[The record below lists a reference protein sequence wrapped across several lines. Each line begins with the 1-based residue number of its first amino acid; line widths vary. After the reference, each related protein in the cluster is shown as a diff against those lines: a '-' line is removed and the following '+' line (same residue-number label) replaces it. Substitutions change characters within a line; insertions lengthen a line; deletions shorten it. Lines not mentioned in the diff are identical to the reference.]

1 MAIEP
6 DGPAPYAPA
15 SAVIDIVR
23 EYRKR
28 DLPMPINVDVLERK
42 GMTPAIAPRVMKALK
57 LFDLV
62 DGEGQPT
69 EQFTVLAKAAEDDF
83 KDRFAA
89 VLRSAYADVFK
100 YVDPTTDPPER
111 VRDQFRSYTPR
122 GQQERMVTLFRG
134 LCEFAGLLPE
144 GEQPREPRQ
153 RRTSTPKPNSKPV
166 VATKTGGAGAKAKGS
181 GAAKQDQFTPSPRP
195 STGEHPFVR
204 GLLDTLPPVGTAWPL
219 ADREKWTKAAL
230 AAFDLI
236 YELSPDDQKAG
247 E

>member
-1 MAIEP
+1 MAIES

-28 DLPMPINVDVLERK
+28 DLPTPINVDMLERK

-57 LFDLV
+57 LFALV
-62 DGEGQPT
+62 DGQGQPP
-69 EQFTVLAKAAEDDF
+69 EQFTGLAKAAEDDF
-83 KDRFAA
+83 KDRFAD
-89 VLRSAYADVFK
+89 VLRSAYADVFQ
-100 YVDPTTDPPER
+100 YADPTTDPPER
-111 VRDQFRSYTPR
+111 VRDQFRHYTPR

-134 LCEFAGLLPE
+134 LCEFAGLLPK

-153 RRTSTPKPNSKPV
+153 RRVSRPKTNNKPV
-166 VATKTGGAGAKAKGS
+166 VMTKTGGAGAKAKGS
-181 GAAKQDQFTPSPRP
+181 GHAKRDFTPSPP
-195 STGEHPFVR
+195 PNTVEHPFVR
-204 GLLDTLPPVGTAWPL
+204 GLLDTLPPVGAVWSV
-219 ADREKWTKAAL
+219 ADREKWTRAAL

-236 YELSPDDQKAG
+236 YELALDDRKAG